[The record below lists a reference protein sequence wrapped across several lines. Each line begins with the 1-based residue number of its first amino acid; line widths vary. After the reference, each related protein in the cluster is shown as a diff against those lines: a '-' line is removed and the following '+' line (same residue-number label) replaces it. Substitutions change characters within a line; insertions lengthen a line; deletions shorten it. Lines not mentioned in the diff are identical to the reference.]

1 MTLMDIHNVTSS
13 PELESGPELF
23 EQLDGLTTN
32 PYGQAAALA
41 SLSARQAKERGW
53 LTSGICGHPGSIS
66 SESQNLELFLVSR
79 LRERTALL
87 GSTLYKLTW
96 KQWNTPAGRSL
107 WLLRASGRR
116 TSESER
122 TGWPTAQSRDG
133 SHGGGQAKRAMGED
147 RHGSNLDD
155 FALLTGWHTTQAHD
169 STPRGKGQKAKHGTK
184 HGCGD
189 LNADVQLAGWATS
202 KASDGSG
209 GRTTETEGGGNV
221 HLDKQARMAGWASPV
236 ANDATGSKYAYS
248 QGNHD
253 KIVLKLPGQ
262 AAICGP
268 VRLTASGETL
278 TGSAAGM
285 ESGGQLNPQHSRWL
299 MGLPA
304 EWDDCG
310 VTAMELCSRKPKRSS
325 KL

>member
-1 MTLMDIHNVTSS
+1 MTSEDTSSVISS

-23 EQLDGLTTN
+23 EQPDGLTTW
-32 PYGQAAALA
+32 PYGQVVVLA

-66 SESQNLELFLVSR
+66 SESQNLESFLVSR

-96 KQWNTPAGRSL
+96 KQWSTPAGRSL

-155 FALLTGWHTTQAHD
+155 FALL
-169 STPRGKGQKAKHGTK
+169 
-184 HGCGD
+184 
-189 LNADVQLAGWATS
+189 AGWATA

-221 HLDKQARMAGWASPV
+221 HLDKQARMAGWAAPTARDWKDGASDGTVEVNCLLGRQVWLTNNP
-236 ANDATGSKYAYS
+236 
-248 QGNHD
+248 QG
-253 KIVLKLPGQ
+253 P
-262 AAICGP
+262 A
-268 VRLTASGETL
+268 RLTASGEML

-285 ESGGQLNPQHSRWL
+285 ANGGQLNPGLSRWL

-304 EWDDCG
+304 EWDYCG
-310 VTAMELCSRKPKRSS
+310 VTAMELCSRKLKRSS